1 MEEKVQ
7 FMLKIIDQEGDS
19 FAKRAEMYYKKRPE
33 LVGSVEESYRAYR
46 ALAER
51 FDHLSKDL
59 QSANRTIAT
68 AFPEQVQLSME
79 SDDEDSLAGST
90 STSPS
95 PDSLSM
101 RNSSPKNLPKPPKL
115 PTPRMANAKAQA
127 MLATR
132 REQLRKNLT
141 TSGTVLT
148 ANSGLSKEEAFKEID
163 TYEKEILIMQTEK
176 EFMKSSYEN
185 ALAKFLELESKITD
199 SQTKIGNLQ
208 DEFGF
213 GAVIEDYE
221 ARNLMEGSAL
231 RSCAKALAKLQEEQE
246 KSIYEVKDE
255 YNRIKE
261 AHDRIEALKKYCGQ
275 NEESSKEGSIMGSSL
290 KETIVSIEIEDG
302 TDNVDALRENIRAQL
317 KLDSSTAF
325 TEPEMAEKI
334 DNLADKV
341 VSLEA
346 TVCSQNALVKR
357 LRQEIDRLL
366 GHIESLEEQK
376 QRLQEDS
383 VMRNRLRELEEE
395 LIKVKNYNKVVAD
408 KNSSID
414 AEITGASC
422 KLDHLQEKL
431 HDVKPYE
438 GAEYSNEGKSEQE
451 AEEEQKEIRENNS
464 EKESYS
470 SDTEP
475 QNEMKEVEEEEEKQD
490 ISRTAESTIETEIQI
505 GEEDGLNWRQLYMN
519 NMEERER
526 ILVEEYS
533 IILRDYKD
541 IKIKL
546 SEMEK
551 KHRDNI
557 FELASHVR
565 ELRNTVAAK
574 DEEIQMLRNKLSAL
588 KGNGDGNTDLWLE
601 EHGGMKPEDQS
612 ENKEFHHLGPSS
624 HSTEP
629 ERKPLF
635 YHLYGED
642 VVINE
647 TVEDNE
653 NEYENI
659 ASPSNELVKKVNINL
674 VTKTRSVSRTEGRL
688 RSELDNLLEANLDF
702 WLRFSTAFHQIQ
714 KFQTTI
720 TDLQAE
726 IAKLKQ
732 TQENG
737 VCDKAQHQA
746 KSDARPLYKHL
757 REIQTELTLWLEH
770 SGVFQEE
777 LRSRFS
783 SLNNIQNEITKLWKT
798 NSKEENGL
806 SDYQSAKFQG
816 EILNMKHENSKVAEE
831 LQAGVNRVKALKFEI
846 GKALVKLDKE
856 LRLSDSK
863 GCVTNPPIKPR
874 IPLHTFLF
882 GTKLKKYKK
891 PPTQSMFACVT
902 NRSLC

>member
-7 FMLKIIDQEGDS
+7 FMLKIIEQEGDS

-33 LVGSVEESYRAYR
+33 LVSSVEESYRAYR

-79 SDDEDSLAGST
+79 SDDEDNLAGST

-115 PTPRMANAKAQA
+115 PTPRTANAKAQA
-127 MLATR
+127 MLASR

-261 AHDRIEALKKYCGQ
+261 AHDRIEALKKHCGQ
-275 NEESSKEGSIMGSSL
+275 NEESSKEGSMMGSSFN
-290 KETIVSIEIEDG
+290 ETIVSIEIEDG
-302 TDNVDALRENIRAQL
+302 IENVDALRENIRAQL
-317 KLDSSTAF
+317 KLNSSTAF

-334 DNLADKV
+334 DNLVDKV

-366 GHIESLEEQK
+366 GHIKSLEEQK
-376 QRLQEDS
+376 HQLQEDS

-395 LIKVKNYNKVVAD
+395 LVKVKSYNKVVAD

-414 AEITGASC
+414 AEITGASF

-431 HDVKPYE
+431 NDVKPYE
-438 GAEYSNEGKSEQE
+438 GVE
-451 AEEEQKEIRENNS
+451 ENNS

-475 QNEMKEVEEEEEKQD
+475 QKEMNEVEEEEEKQD
-490 ISRTAESTIETEIQI
+490 ISRTAESTVETEIQI

-519 NMEERER
+519 NIEERER

-557 FELASHVR
+557 FEMASHVR

-588 KGNGDGNTDLWLE
+588 QGNGDGNTDLWLE
-601 EHGGMKPEDQS
+601 EHSGMKQEDQS
-612 ENKEFHHLGPSS
+612 ENKEFHDLGPSS

-635 YHLYGED
+635 YHLYGEG

-659 ASPSNELVKKVNINL
+659 ASPSKELVKRENINL

-714 KFQTTI
+714 KFQTSI

-726 IAKLKQ
+726 LAKLKQ

-737 VCDKAQHQA
+737 VCDRAQHQA

-783 SLNNIQNEITKLWKT
+783 SLNSIQNEITKLWKT

-856 LRLSDSK
+856 FRLSDSK

-882 GTKLKKYKK
+882 GMKLKKYKK

-902 NRSLC
+902 NRSLS